1 MPIDE
6 GDVGDVF
13 VSIVYMREGRLYRAE
28 RRLAVAAASGTLNV
42 AVTAQQA
49 VSRPREPGVFDVAVT
64 DHAGQP
70 VRAQVSLAVI
80 DEAVYGVK
88 ADDTPDP
95 VRFFYRREYS
105 RVGTTF
111 SSSYYFTGYSGRDR
125 LQIDRSA
132 SAGRS
137 RSRTSRAISRCRRR
151 SARNSRTRSIGSA
164 IS

>member
-1 MPIDE
+1 M
-6 GDVGDVF
+6 F
-13 VSIVYMREGRLYRAE
+13 VNIAYLREGRLYRAE
-28 RRLAVAAASGTLNV
+28 RRLGVAAASRTLNV

-49 VSRPREPGVFDVAVT
+49 VSRPRDPGVFDVTVT
-64 DHAGQP
+64 DQAGQP

-95 VRFFYRREYS
+95 IRFFYRREYS

-125 LQIDRSA
+125 LQLTRA
-132 SAGRS
+132 QAAAVHARRLQGRSAGR
-137 RSRTSRAISRCRRR
+137 RRR
-151 SARNSRTRSIGSA
+151 SARSSPTRSTGSA